1 MGKKVQPGWVE
12 EIMAD
17 VVFPSYEAKNTGV
30 GVQKIVE
37 LHHSTEQGF
46 SNG

>member
-1 MGKKVQPGWVE
+1 MGKKVQPSWVG
-12 EIMAD
+12 EIMVD

-30 GVQKIVE
+30 GVEKIVE
-37 LHHSTEQGF
+37 PHHSTEQGF